1 MAGPESALDCSVP
14 SLFDLAPGGVCRAA
28 PVTSRAVRSYRTLSP
43 FAGPKPWRFALCG
56 TFPEPVRRPA
66 RRTLS
71 GTVISVEPGLSSPGR
86 IPHRRRSPDP
96 LARTSIG
103 PINAQR
109 QLSVRVERSRATHR
123 PCGRPR
129 GISTSLNAN
138 GNRSGSNSP
147 RAAAAAARAGSRGIR
162 RRSCRRS
169 VRGESAAGTRRSP
182 RTRRSHRNRSVR
194 ARAGSPRRSTADR

>member
-1 MAGPESALDCSVP
+1 MGDHSSRRTVTRTLKQSTRTAGPESALSCLVP

-86 IPHRRRSPDP
+86 IPHRRRSPNP
-96 LARTSIG
+96 LAGASIARMDGDDERLWRVLVWGGKRTLLIRSYEEIG
-103 PINAQR
+103 
-109 QLSVRVERSRATHR
+109 EGEH
-123 PCGRPR
+123 
-129 GISTSLNAN
+129 
-138 GNRSGSNSP
+138 
-147 RAAAAAARAGSRGIR
+147 ARTCNVKTEILAPKG
-162 RRSCRRS
+162 
-169 VRGESAAGTRRSP
+169 AP
-182 RTRRSHRNRSVR
+182 
-194 ARAGSPRRSTADR
+194 